1 MADDFDRAV
10 PRLVTRRLIPLL
22 GLTYVLAH
30 LDRVNV
36 SFAALTMNADLG
48 FSETV
53 YGLGAGLFFLGYF
66 LFEVPSNVVL
76 ERVGARRLITVI
88 MLAWGTLSAAM
99 ALVET
104 ATQFYVMR
112 FVLGAAEAGLYPGIM
127 LYLTYWYRDRDRAGA
142 VGLFALALAVAGLI
156 GSPLSG
162 WILDAMDGLA
172 GLAGWQWLFIVEG
185 LPSVALAGVVWV
197 SLPDRPARAS
207 WLGAAQRQWLEQ
219 ELAVSRHSAVPA
231 RHTSVWA
238 AMVHPGV
245 LKLSA
250 TYFLFL
256 GAFAGS
262 IFWSPKLVHAI
273 APELSNGTV
282 GLAVGL
288 PYLGFAVGMVLWGR
302 HSDRSA
308 ERHWHVSGGA
318 VVASAGF
325 AMMALA
331 PDLAWMLA
339 GLILA
344 LTGSGAAFSCFWGL
358 VMGSLDA
365 RVAAV
370 GIATVNS
377 AGALGSFVA
386 VAALGRLYDSTG
398 AHTTGIL
405 TLAAC
410 VVLAAI
416 TTQGV
421 PRTEPQPVSA
431 TRR

>member
-1 MADDFDRAV
+1 MSEDFERAV

-66 LFEVPSNVVL
+66 LFEVPSNMVL
-76 ERVGARRLITVI
+76 ERLGARRLITTI
-88 MLAWGTLSAAM
+88 MVVWGALSAGM
-99 ALVET
+99 ALVT
-104 ATQFYVMR
+104 GPIQFYVMR
-112 FVLGAAEAGLYPGIM
+112 FLLGLAEAGLYPGIM

-162 WILDAMDGLA
+162 WILDTMDGLA
-172 GLAGWQWLFIVEG
+172 GLTGWQWLFIVEG
-185 LPSVALAGVVWV
+185 LPSVLLAGVVWL
-197 SLPDRPARAS
+197 SLPDRPAQAA
-207 WLGAAQRQWLEQ
+207 WLSAPQRQWLER
-219 ELAVSRHSAVPA
+219 ELAASAPPSDAAGHVG
-231 RHTSVWA
+231 VLA
-238 AMVHPGV
+238 AMLHPTV

-256 GAFAGS
+256 GSFAGS
-262 IFWSPKLVHAI
+262 IFWGPKLVHTV
-273 APELSNGTV
+273 APALSNSTV
-282 GLAVGL
+282 GLAVGA
-288 PYLGFAVGMVLWGR
+288 PYIAFAVAMVLWGR
-302 HSDRSA
+302 HSDRRG
-308 ERHWHVSGGA
+308 ERHWHITAGA
-318 VVASAGF
+318 VVTATGF

-331 PDLAWMLA
+331 PDLVWMVAGLVLALA
-339 GLILA
+339 GA
-344 LTGSGAAFSCFWGL
+344 GAAFSCFWGL

-386 VAALGRLYDSTG
+386 VAALGRLYDLTG
-398 AHTTGIL
+398 THTTGVMA
-405 TLAAC
+405 LAVCAL
-410 VVLAAI
+410 VAGFA
-416 TTQGV
+416 TQTV
-421 PRTEPQPVSA
+421 
-431 TRR
+431 RRAESPAMAPSV